1 MKSWNSYFLPSFRF
15 FCFNDKKK
23 LFSVVDQYYEAQVY
37 DVFVI
42 KGNSAIFKCNIP
54 SFVADHVEITEW
66 TDTNGGSYFIENSF
80 GTKKK
85 NLIF

>member
-1 MKSWNSYFLPSFRF
+1 M
-15 FCFNDKKK
+15 
-23 LFSVVDQYYEAQVY
+23 FSVVDQYYEAQVY

-80 GTKKK
+80 GTKK
-85 NLIF
+85 NLNLKTPKISIKKKFQSKF